1 MEKQERWRTVSQK
14 LATGK
19 TKREC
24 FNKYREL
31 KEIRNKEKGEISKR
45 QAKELADAKAN
56 EPGAE
61 GVEVVADKL
70 ETVPAPVPA
79 MVPKPEVDLRGKE
92 AKVEKA
98 RPPQEE
104 KKPDVE
110 QKPEAEKKQEEEE
123 EVKVDKPQVVE
134 PQAEVEVEVEVV
146 KPEAVEKEEVK
157 EEEKPKEEE
166 VKEEEKPAA
175 ETPVVEPEPV
185 AQEEEKTEKKA
196 VVKTEEVVVADP
208 PAAVDLPAEED
219 VDDSFDKDYPPSTDK
234 LTLDTAKAL
243 RKLIFRDEKAMFNP
257 AWSKQGFFYTKEED
271 LQYGLIQLE
280 GGPCGVV
287 AAVQAYVFRH
297 MLFGEA
303 NELLSGDA
311 AVISDAKENW
321 KTPGK
326 KEQKQAVCYAVAKMI
341 WGSAVSK
348 VGTGDKFGKVSKN
361 RPAMVCIAPDDK
373 AHLTKSKDFKH
384 DGVTEKTQVV
394 TCFNYEDCYQT
405 VKDNLSTFMKK
416 DGAGVILLCY
426 SCILSR
432 EIEQVVKDMDSAEG
446 IVPRMIGNH
455 GYANQEFVNLLM
467 TGAAVSNTFDGQKI
481 LGDDTGASDDAMT
494 FGGIAQ
500 QGDIGFLTLFEAFGN
515 LECGKN
521 FKVPVCPIWVV
532 CSESHY
538 SCLFSPIAK
547 HTVVDEKVRK
557 MDIYYYDPLG
567 EQDEE
572 IKLTLDR
579 DAEDIPEGGGEET
592 DLTPPIDK
600 VVRTKWGRVGVD
612 WNGAEPIL

>member
-1 MEKQERWRTVSQK
+1 MDKQERWRTVAQK

-31 KEIRNKEKGEISKR
+31 KEVRNKEKAEIAERK
-45 QAKELADAKAN
+45 AKELADAQAN
-56 EPGAE
+56 EPESEDKGGE
-61 GVEVVADKL
+61 ADKV
-70 ETVPAPVPA
+70 ETVPV
-79 MVPKPEVDLRGKE
+79 PEVDGRGEEEEKE
-92 AKVEKA
+92 EPVEKA
-98 RPPQEE
+98 
-104 KKPDVE
+104 
-110 QKPEAEKKQEEEE
+110 AEV
-123 EVKVDKPQVVE
+123 VKVDAGGAIEQSTEKPDSG
-134 PQAEVEVEVEVV
+134 
-146 KPEAVEKEEVK
+146 KEEVK
-157 EEEKPKEEE
+157 EEEVKVDGDDPQADPEPKPEPEPEPEPELEPETKLEPETEQEKEQGKEQGKEQKQEQDTATEEPKE
-166 VKEEEKPAA
+166 KEIEKPAPPPP
-175 ETPVVEPEPV
+175 EEEGPPVVDS
-185 AQEEEKTEKKA
+185 
-196 VVKTEEVVVADP
+196 AD
-208 PAAVDLPAEED
+208 D

-257 AWSKQGFFYTKEED
+257 AWAKQGFFYTKEED

-287 AAVQAYVFRH
+287 AAVQAYVLRH

-303 NELLSGDA
+303 TELLSGDA
-311 AVISDAKENW
+311 ATISDAKEDW

-341 WGSAVSK
+341 WGSSMSK
-348 VGTGDKFGKVSKN
+348 VGTGDKFGKIAKN

-384 DGVTEKTQVV
+384 DGVTEKTQIV

-432 EIEQVVKDMDSAEG
+432 TIDQVVKDMDSAEG

-481 LGDDTGASDDAMT
+481 LGDETGASDDAMT

-515 LECGKN
+515 LECGKH
-521 FKVPVCPIWVV
+521 FKVPVCPVWVV

-538 SCLFSPIAK
+538 STLFSPIAK
-547 HTVVDEKVRK
+547 HTVVDETVKK

-579 DAEDIPEGGGEET
+579 DAEDVPEGGGEET

-600 VVRTKWGRVGVD
+600 VVRTKWGRVGID